1 MMQKRRS
8 LTLLREAS
16 LVEHLA
22 QKTRW
27 LRAPLVEARL
37 EGRLARVYLEL
48 AENKCI
54 MSYLAVRNWISI
66 APHFERVLHF
76 RLYFLQEV
84 PFLPLFFCPTT
95 RRDSWSVRPG
105 PR

>member
-37 EGRLARVYLEL
+37 EGRLARVYL
-48 AENKCI
+48 
-54 MSYLAVRNWISI
+54 RTQ
-66 APHFERVLHF
+66 VLL
-76 RLYFLQEV
+76 RQVCFLEV
-84 PFLPLFFCPTT
+84 HLKNEI
-95 RRDSWSVRPG
+95 D
-105 PR
+105 